1 MASYETDQY
10 GGITSVKGE
19 KTGFFHLEKIND
31 REWFITPEGHGFV
44 PVGISHI
51 YGNDSEVTVKEQYGF
66 DQKKW
71 VDAWLD
77 RYLELGFNSA
87 PAGGTSPCRDKR
99 GFIDLDYIED
109 RFIDKKLPFTTGV
122 WQFPHPNELR
132 FQQERPDIFSNYY
145 ADLVEKRAETVCT
158 RHKDNPFLLGYYY
171 GFGGFINMSS
181 WINSVVTGHAGAAGR
196 VAIAEILVERYQG
209 DVSQFNSI
217 YGTNCSKIEDIKTS
231 ETIEFG
237 PEFNKFNERVYAT
250 ADPAKK
256 GDFEAI
262 SDAFAIRAYQLG
274 HEMIKKYDPNHLIL
288 GMYVKAASF
297 SPELWQ
303 KVIPYADVS
312 SPQHINP
319 ISPHEK
325 IYELTQKPIFVS
337 DQTFGHGFETER
349 VHKRGLTDEEQAQNY
364 QNLMKRV
371 VGDRRVCGVS
381 VCRTFYDL
389 LSGPLRTNG
398 GAYEGIFD
406 EHGNPREAIVQALKT
421 ENAKIYDYALN
432 PLAETQLQEV
442 EEEFLRY
449 NHLMHQKV

>member
-158 RHKDNPFLLGYYY
+158 RHKDNP
-171 GFGGFINMSS
+171 
-181 WINSVVTGHAGAAGR
+181 
-196 VAIAEILVERYQG
+196 
-209 DVSQFNSI
+209 
-217 YGTNCSKIEDIKTS
+217 C
-231 ETIEFG
+231 
-237 PEFNKFNERVYAT
+237 
-250 ADPAKK
+250 
-256 GDFEAI
+256 
-262 SDAFAIRAYQLG
+262 
-274 HEMIKKYDPNHLIL
+274 
-288 GMYVKAASF
+288 
-297 SPELWQ
+297 
-303 KVIPYADVS
+303 
-312 SPQHINP
+312 
-319 ISPHEK
+319 
-325 IYELTQKPIFVS
+325 
-337 DQTFGHGFETER
+337 
-349 VHKRGLTDEEQAQNY
+349 
-364 QNLMKRV
+364 
-371 VGDRRVCGVS
+371 
-381 VCRTFYDL
+381 
-389 LSGPLRTNG
+389 
-398 GAYEGIFD
+398 
-406 EHGNPREAIVQALKT
+406 EAIVQALKT